1 MLRTHSF
8 FLSPLLLASIL
19 FDFYTALNYVYDSF
33 ARLVRRTLC
42 SVIAASISFNLTT
55 FLLSSQPSSLKRWN
69 TSHSLIE
76 FLTTTRKN
84 ETTCIPNRDLR
95 NASISLLM
103 CSCKMITVESSNLV
117 AIAKCNRFKSYY
129 INNICHLRSFSLH
142 FVNSTNPNWCQWLIT
157 LCAFRSVIVYSNAID
172 RIFLYLR
179 WFSFLFTQ
187 RYAVIH
193 STITVFSVRWNG
205 WDGTVRKH
213 QLNQWKG
220 RKNEELNLNLCH
232 LKLNAGGNQ

>member
-8 FLSPLLLASIL
+8 FLSSLLLASIL

-142 FVNSTNPNWCQWLIT
+142 SLWIQRIRIDVNDLSHCAHFVRRSSTAMQLI
-157 LCAFRSVIVYSNAID
+157 AYSSISGD
-172 RIFLYLR
+172 
-179 WFSFLFTQ
+179 FLF
-187 RYAVIH
+187 YLLSAMLSFIP
-193 STITVFSVRWNG
+193 
-205 WDGTVRKH
+205 
-213 QLNQWKG
+213 QLLCLVCAGMVEMG
-220 RKNEELNLNLCH
+220 RCESINWISEREE
-232 LKLNAGGNQ
+232 KMRSSI